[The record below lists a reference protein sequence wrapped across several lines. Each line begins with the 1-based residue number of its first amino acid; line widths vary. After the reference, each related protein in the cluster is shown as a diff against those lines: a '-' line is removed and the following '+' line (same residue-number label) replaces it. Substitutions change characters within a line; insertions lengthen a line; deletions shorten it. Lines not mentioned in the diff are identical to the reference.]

1 MFLDLGDWIFLDDTS
16 VRLGYYSPVESHV
29 EANPEM
35 SKDCSLVLYLISN
48 FTLLLITSSLASEVF
63 QTILVSHI
71 LIFNIKLA
79 KYLTPKTRHEIP
91 LPCSN
96 TYRHALSVTKF
107 LFNCEVVTSRE
118 GAEEKKRHQKRLVRL
133 PSG

>member
-1 MFLDLGDWIFLDDTS
+1 MYS
-16 VRLGYYSPVESHV
+16 SPVESHV

-35 SKDCSLVLYLISN
+35 SKDYSLVLYLISN
-48 FTLLLITSSLASEVF
+48 FTLLLIKSGLASEVF

-79 KYLTPKTRHEIP
+79 KYLTPKTRHEIS
-91 LPCSN
+91 LPRSNYLQTCSFDN
-96 TYRHALSVTKF
+96 KNFVQRRGCNATGGCRRK
-107 LFNCEVVTSRE
+107 
-118 GAEEKKRHQKRLVRL
+118 GIKKKRLVRL